1 MEDRTGPAAIP
12 WWRALLTVVMIMVVG
27 FVLLAWLPNYLLT
40 HLDSLSR
47 NARVTVVT
55 TEFFVVLFAM
65 AWSLRRL
72 QARRWI

>member
-1 MEDRTGPAAIP
+1 MEDRTGPVAIG
-12 WWRALLTVVMIMVVG
+12 WWRALLTVVVIMVVG

-47 NARVTVVT
+47 NSRVMVVT

>member
-12 WWRALLTVVMIMVVG
+12 WWRALLTVVVIMVVG

-47 NARVTVVT
+47 NSRVMVVT